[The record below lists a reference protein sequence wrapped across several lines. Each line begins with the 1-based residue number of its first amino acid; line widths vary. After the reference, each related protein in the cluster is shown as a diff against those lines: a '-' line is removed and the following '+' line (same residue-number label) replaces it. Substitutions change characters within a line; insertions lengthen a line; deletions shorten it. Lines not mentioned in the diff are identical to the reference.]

1 MSDHPERD
9 DAESDRPEREA
20 RPIAVL
26 LVEDHDMVREA
37 LGSALDARTT
47 IEVIGS
53 AAGVA
58 DARALLA
65 AGATPIDV
73 VVADLQLGDGQ
84 GTDLVEMAAGRVP
97 PASVLLITG
106 TDDRRGLD
114 LALRT
119 GCAGFVSKAQGL
131 DRLVDAVVAIAAGT
145 AVFPAG
151 LLAGVTRDGDASV
164 GATLTAR
171 EREVL
176 QMLAEACSIDDI
188 AGRLVLSPHT
198 ARNHVKAILSKLHA
212 RSQLEA
218 VVVGARHGLVEIG

>member
-1 MSDHPERD
+1 MTDQS
-9 DAESDRPEREA
+9 
-20 RPIAVL
+20 PIQVM

-37 LGSALDARTT
+37 LIAALDARAI
-47 IEVIGS
+47 IEVIGA

-58 DARALLA
+58 EAEPILA
-65 AGATPIDV
+65 DGDRSIDV
-73 VVADLQLGDGQ
+73 IVADLQLGDGQ
-84 GTDLVEMAAGRVP
+84 GTDLVELASQRAPAP
-97 PASVLLITG
+97 PVLLITG

-131 DRLVDAVVAIAAGT
+131 DRLVDAVVAIGAGS

-151 LLAGVTRDGDASV
+151 LLASVTRDGDASV
-164 GATLTAR
+164 GARLTPR

-176 QMLAEACSIDDI
+176 QMLAEANSIDEI
-188 AGRLVLSPHT
+188 AAELVLSPHT

-218 VVVGARHGLVEIG
+218 VVIGARHGLVEIG

>member
-1 MSDHPERD
+1 MSDD
-9 DAESDRPEREA
+9 

-37 LGSALDARTT
+37 LGTALDARAT
-47 IEVIGS
+47 IEVVGS
-53 AAGVA
+53 AEGVGQ
-58 DARALLA
+58 ARTILA
-65 AGATPIDV
+65 ADGPRIDV

-84 GTDLVEMAAGRVP
+84 GTDLVELVSFRDP
-97 PASVLLITG
+97 PPSVLVITG

-119 GCAGFVSKAQGL
+119 GCSGFVSKTQGL

-145 AVFPAG
+145 AVFPVG
-151 LLAGVTRDGDASV
+151 LLANVTRDGDASV
-164 GATLTAR
+164 GATLTPR

-188 AGRLVLSPHT
+188 AARLVLSPHT

-218 VVVGARHGLVEIG
+218 VVVGARHGLVDIG

>member
-1 MSDHPERD
+1 MSDNPV
-9 DAESDRPEREA
+9 SEA
-20 RPIAVL
+20 RPITVL

-37 LGSALDARTT
+37 LGSALDARAT
-47 IEVIGS
+47 IEVVGS

-58 DARALLA
+58 DARVLLA
-65 AGATPIDV
+65 EGGTPIDV

-84 GTDLVEMAAGRVP
+84 GTDLVEMAARRSP
-97 PASVLLITG
+97 PASLLLITG

-114 LALRT
+114 LALRS
-119 GCAGFVSKAQGL
+119 GCAGFVSKAQGI
-131 DRLVDAVVAIAAGT
+131 DRLVDAVIAIAAGT

-188 AGRLVLSPHT
+188 AAQLVLSPHT

-218 VVVGARHGLVEIG
+218 VVIGARHGLVEIG

>member
-1 MSDHPERD
+1 MSDHQ
-9 DAESDRPEREA
+9 
-20 RPIAVL
+20 PITVV

-37 LGSALDARTT
+37 LGSALDARAT
-47 IEVIGS
+47 IEVVGS

-65 AGATPIDV
+65 AEGPRIDV

-84 GTDLVEMAAGRVP
+84 GTDLVELAGLRSP
-97 PASVLLITG
+97 SPSVLLITG

-131 DRLVDAVVAIAAGT
+131 DRLVDAIIAIAAGT

-151 LLAGVTRDGDASV
+151 LLASVTRDGDASV

-176 QMLAEACSIDDI
+176 QMLAEACSIEHI
-188 AGRLVLSPHT
+188 AAQLVLSPHT

>member
-1 MSDHPERD
+1 MSDHPVSSHS
-9 DAESDRPEREA
+9 AGEA

-37 LGSALDARTT
+37 LGSALDARAT
-47 IEVIGS
+47 IEVVGS
-53 AAGVA
+53 AASVA

-65 AGATPIDV
+65 GAETPVDV

-84 GTDLVEMAAGRVP
+84 GTDLVEMAARRSP
-97 PASVLLITG
+97 PVSVLLITG

-151 LLAGVTRDGDASV
+151 LLAGVTRDGDAAV

-188 AGRLVLSPHT
+188 AAELVLSPHT

>member
-1 MSDHPERD
+1 MSDQPVSSHS
-9 DAESDRPEREA
+9 AGEA

-37 LGSALDARTT
+37 LGSALDARAT
-47 IEVIGS
+47 IEVVGS
-53 AAGVA
+53 AASVA

-65 AGATPIDV
+65 GAETRVDV

-84 GTDLVEMAAGRVP
+84 GTDLVEMAARRSP

-151 LLAGVTRDGDASV
+151 LLAGVTRDGDAAV

-188 AGRLVLSPHT
+188 AAELVLSPHT